1 MTPAVHSSGDIYGS
15 AEAPIY
21 LGEPVGF
28 VIQLENGSKL
38 FFAGDTDVFG
48 DLRLIGERHRPDVAF
63 VPIGGH
69 FTMDPIGAAQAVE
82 LLGVKH
88 VIPMHYGTFPILAGT
103 PDQLRT
109 ELAKRGLGDVEVH
122 APEPGGSV

>member
-1 MTPAVHSSGDIYGS
+1 
-15 AEAPIY
+15 
-21 LGEPVGF
+21 
-28 VIQLENGSKL
+28 
-38 FFAGDTDVFG
+38 
-48 DLRLIGERHRPDVAF
+48 
-63 VPIGGH
+63 
-69 FTMDPIGAAQAVE
+69 MDPIGAAQAVE